1 MNWGQ
6 FGCRFRPFRPVAAI
20 ETYYAAA
27 ASEVALESLR
37 QAVAEEEG
45 VMLLVGPDGSG
56 KTLIGRRLIE
66 VLPQSVRTAH
76 VAQARLGTRSELL
89 QAILFDLGLPFASR
103 AEQDL
108 RLALM
113 DSCLAH
119 FASGGRTLVIV
130 DDAQGLPADLLEELS
145 LLTNL
150 EGNGGRAIQ
159 VLLIGSSRLAR
170 RLDEPPLEQLGKR
183 VGIRATLEPMP
194 PDEAADYVRHHL
206 RVTGADANAVFP
218 VRVLGR
224 MVEAVGGLPR
234 DLNRAALELLRVAF
248 DCELK
253 SVPADVLDE
262 WLEIRDGGQEIDEE
276 DPEPDDKTASVRPAA
291 SVLPIRPEMGTNSHK
306 TTRPVP
312 DLSAIPF
319 PPSTAEPS
327 REEIVIFDPALPND
341 NDALSQPWERRP
353 RWHRPT
359 G

>member
-1 MNWGQ
+1 MNWGH
-6 FGCRFRPFRPVAAI
+6 FGCRFRPFRPVASV

-27 ASEVALESLR
+27 ASEVALETLR

-45 VMLLVGPDGSG
+45 VALLVGPDGSG
-56 KTLIGRRLIE
+56 KTLIGRRLIDL
-66 VLPQSVRTAH
+66 LPETVRTAH
-76 VAQARLGTRSELL
+76 VAQARLATRSELL

-119 FASGGRTLVIV
+119 FAGGGRTLLIV
-130 DDAQGLPADLLEELS
+130 DDAHLLPADLLEELS

-159 VLLIGSSRLAR
+159 VLLIGSARLDR
-170 RLDEPPLEQLGKR
+170 RLDEPPLGQLGKR
-183 VGIRATLEPMP
+183 VGVRAGLEPMP

-206 RVTGADANAVFP
+206 RVAGADANSLFP
-218 VRVLGR
+218 ARVLGR

-234 DLNRAALELLRVAF
+234 DLNRAAMELLRVAF
-248 DCELK
+248 ECELK

-262 WLEIRDGGQEIDEE
+262 WLEIRDGGGPEVADDDSGTEG
-276 DPEPDDKTASVRPAA
+276 EPD
-291 SVLPIRPEMGTNSHK
+291 SVLPIRPEVSGGVHK

-312 DLSAIPF
+312 DLSGIPF

-327 REEIVIFDPALPND
+327 REEIVLFDPALPDD
-341 NDALSQPWERRP
+341 NEALAQPWERRP